1 MRRRLGKLFS
11 NTIIGIILIL
21 AFSPPA
27 AGFSVLTHQAI
38 IDVVWKDSL
47 VPLLKKRFPNAT
59 DEDLRKAH
67 AHAYGGAIIQDMGY
81 YPLGSKFFTDLVHY
95 VRTGDFVLALL
106 QESKN
111 LNEYAFALG
120 AMSHYYTDNYG
131 HAMAT
136 NKAVPLVYPELKAE
150 FGDEITYEED
160 PIAHVK
166 MEFGFDVLQ
175 VARGNY
181 APEAYH
187 EFIGFEVSKEVLARA
202 FQKTYN
208 LELKDQF
215 VSLAV
220 AVGTYRRTVS
230 HIFPGLTKAAWNMK
244 ESRIKKSVPGI
255 TRRKFQYRISRASY
269 QKQWGKMYE
278 EPSLWQRFL
287 SWFFRILPK
296 FGPQRT
302 LAFKPPTHEAEKLF
316 MESFTTTV
324 THYTA
329 GLKDAGLRNLQL
341 QNTDFDT
348 GKRTE
353 PGVYQKADA
362 TYAELLQKLVKADFK
377 ELSPGLKTNI
387 LRYYQDPKAFSSTKR
402 DTKKW
407 EETQQALTQLKGFDT
422 K

>member
-1 MRRRLGKLFS
+1 
-11 NTIIGIILIL
+11 
-21 AFSPPA
+21 
-27 AGFSVLTHQAI
+27 
-38 IDVVWKDSL
+38 
-47 VPLLKKRFPNAT
+47 
-59 DEDLRKAH
+59 
-67 AHAYGGAIIQDMGY
+67 
-81 YPLGSKFFTDLVHY
+81 
-95 VRTGDFVLALL
+95 
-106 QESKN
+106 
-111 LNEYAFALG
+111 
-120 AMSHYYTDNYG
+120 
-131 HAMAT
+131 
-136 NKAVPLVYPELKAE
+136 
-150 FGDEITYEED
+150 
-160 PIAHVK
+160 
-166 MEFGFDVLQ
+166 LQ

-187 EFIGFEVSKEVLARA
+187 EFIGFEVSKEVLERA

-215 VSLAV
+215 VSLGV

-244 ESRIKKSVPGI
+244 ESHIKKSVPGI

-269 QKQWGKMYE
+269 QKEWGNTYE

-287 SWFFRILPK
+287 SWLFRILPK
-296 FGPQRT
+296 IGPQRT
-302 LAFKPPTHEAEKLF
+302 LAFKPPTPEAEQLF

-348 GKRTE
+348 GKQTE

-387 LRYYQDPKAFSSTKR
+387 LQYYQDPQAFSSTKR

-407 EETQQALTQLKGFDT
+407 EETQQALTQLKAWEVR
-422 K
+422 

>member
-1 MRRRLGKLFS
+1 MRRRLREIFIKTS
-11 NTIIGIILIL
+11 IGIVVIITCTHQ
-21 AFSPPA
+21 ATA
-27 AGFSVLTHQAI
+27 YSVLTHQAI
-38 IDVVWKDSL
+38 IDVAWKDSL

-59 DEDLRKAH
+59 EEDLRKAH
-67 AHAYGGAIIQDMGY
+67 AQAYGGAIIQDMGY
-81 YPLGSKFFTDLVHY
+81 YPFGSKFFTDLVHY

-106 QESKN
+106 QESGN
-111 LNEYAFALG
+111 LDEYAFALG
-120 AMSHYYTDNYG
+120 ALAHYYADNYG
-131 HAMAT
+131 HALAT

-187 EFIGFEVSKEVLARA
+187 DFIGFAVSKEVLERA

-215 VSLAV
+215 VSLGL
-220 AVGTYRRTVS
+220 AVGTCRRTVS
-230 HIFPGLTKAAWNMK
+230 NIFPGLTKAAWNMK
-244 ESRIKKSVPGI
+244 ESDIKRSIPGI

-269 QKQWGKMYE
+269 QKEWGNMYE
-278 EPSLWQRFL
+278 EPNLWERFL
-287 SWFFRILPK
+287 SWFFRVLPK
-296 FGPQRT
+296 FGPQRP
-302 LAFKPPTHEAEKLF
+302 LAFKPPTPAAEQLF

-324 THYTA
+324 TQYTA
-329 GLKDAGLRNLQL
+329 GLKNAGLRNLQL

-353 PGVYQKADA
+353 PGVYQKADE
-362 TYAELLQKLVKADFK
+362 TYADLLQKLVKADFK
-377 ELSPGLKTNI
+377 NLSPGLKANI
-387 LRYYQDPKAFSSTKR
+387 MQYYHDPKAFSSTKK
-402 DTKKW
+402 DAKKW
-407 EETQQALTQLKGFDT
+407 AETQQALTQLKGFEVD
-422 K
+422 